1 MTERSQA
8 ARRGRRRDGLVHVL
22 TASAAIFMALFAFL
36 GVQMRE
42 GKDPA
47 LGARKVADVQA
58 PRRRVT
64 VRRVIE
70 QRVVVE
76 RDDGEGDGEGE
87 GEGEGGGGAG
97 GRSSTS
103 GMSGATAESAPSA
116 APARTPSPA
125 RAPVATTR
133 SS

>member
-1 MTERSQA
+1 MTERASN

-36 GVQMRE
+36 AVQMRE

-76 RDDGEGDGEGE
+76 RDDGEGDGEGDD
-87 GEGEGGGGAG
+87 GGGGG

-116 APARTPSPA
+116 APARTPAPA